1 MGLLKQ
7 EIVYFDVDKKL
18 PQTIQENFY
27 TPHSGKYQRKG
38 LTIVRIFGAEK
49 LSIFLIG
56 KFLSRLLNLSLVG
69 LLLIIAPNNPGKL
82 LYPPFRQCIFE
93 NSLF

>member
-7 EIVYFDVDKKL
+7 EIVYFDMDKKL

-38 LTIVRIFGAEK
+38 LTIKRMFGDEK

-56 KFLSRLLNLSLVG
+56 KFLSQLLNLSLVG
-69 LLLIIAPNNPGKL
+69 LLLIIVGFYTKP
-82 LYPPFRQCIFE
+82 
-93 NSLF
+93 SLCSFSS